1 MLITPQTAGET
12 RRYEDIMIEI
22 LRDNWGCL
30 WCREA
35 QLGNQVVWNPY
46 GSAPNSVLPGRP
58 DPSTAQQLDE
68 TSACVI
74 ATSP

>member
-35 QLGNQVVWNPY
+35 QLGNQVIWNPS
-46 GSAPNSVLPGRP
+46 GSTQNSVLAGTPRSQHGAPAGRAP
-58 DPSTAQQLDE
+58 YTGFQ
-68 TSACVI
+68 
-74 ATSP
+74 